1 MFYVYL
7 AKSYKKYE
15 KKEDAIREFA
25 RQFARREKN
34 GGLITLKEDDNL
46 VAKTSLAVEGGAV
59 EFGKSPSISVDD
71 VICALIR
78 NHEAN

>member
-15 KKEDAIREFA
+15 KKEDAIREFV
-25 RQFARREKN
+25 RQFERREKN
-34 GGLITLKEDDNL
+34 GGLVTLKEDESM

-59 EFGKSPSISVDD
+59 ELGKSPSISADEVM
-71 VICALIR
+71 VALIGGY
-78 NHEAN
+78 NTN